1 MLRTVT
7 TALSPPRHRHRIIA
21 ASPPHHQITASP
33 SPRHPVPNVPLTP
46 SHHPLSSAQSS
57 GCALG
62 TVTVSLH
69 QRVTTSPCP
78 QRPPHPHIQRTE
90 PWLCAKGCCC
100 VTTAT
105 SPSPCHHVT
114 VTTSPCPW
122 PRSSPSQHTETWKHV
137 KDCHPISVTSLYH
150 HCITI
155 TMSPHRCHHVTL
167 FPTSLSFP
175 LTSSH
180 IQHTEPQ
187 LHGKDCHRVTVSPPQ
202 HHHVTASPSPR
213 HLVPNVSLLSPQV
226 IPPPAHGA
234 VVAC

>member
-7 TALSPPRHRHRIIA
+7 TALSPPRHRHLIIA
-21 ASPPHHQITASP
+21 ASAPHHRVTAPP

-57 GCALG
+57 GCALR

-69 QRVTTSPCP
+69 HRVTTSPCP

-90 PWLCAKGCCC
+90 PGLCAKVCCC

-114 VTTSPCPW
+114 VTTSPCPC
-122 PRSSPSQHTETWKHV
+122 PCHHPASTRRRGSTLRTVTPSASHHRITTASPS
-137 KDCHPISVTSLYH
+137 L
-150 HCITI
+150 
-155 TMSPHRCHHVTL
+155 
-167 FPTSLSFP
+167 
-175 LTSSH
+175 
-180 IQHTEPQ
+180 
-187 LHGKDCHRVTVSPPQ
+187 CHRVTVTMSPCSQHPCRSPSHHPTSTTRSRSCTVRIVTASPPQ
-202 HHHVTASPSPR
+202 HHHITASTSPC

-226 IPPPAHGA
+226 IPAPAHGA